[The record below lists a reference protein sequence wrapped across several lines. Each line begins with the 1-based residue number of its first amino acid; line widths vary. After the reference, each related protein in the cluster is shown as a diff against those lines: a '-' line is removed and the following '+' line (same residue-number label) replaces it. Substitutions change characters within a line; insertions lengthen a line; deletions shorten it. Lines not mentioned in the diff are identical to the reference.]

1 MTIEP
6 GFVWTLNCRDC
17 FHCKQ
22 KTFRDYGGLVK
33 WLDEKEFTPRKGWQR
48 NFAKEQKLTMYWCS
62 KQREFKPK
70 ALAPGRGTNPKEFCS
85 HIYN

>member
-1 MTIEP
+1 MTTEP
-6 GFVWTLNCRDC
+6 GFIWTLNCRDC

-22 KTFRDYGGLVK
+22 KVFRDFALLQI
-33 WLDEKEFTPRKGWQR
+33 WLSEREFIPRKGWR
-48 NFAKEQKLTMYWCS
+48 NIFEKEKKLTMYWCS

-70 ALAPGRGTNPKEFCS
+70 ALAPGRGTNPKGFCT